1 VANYPPLQVIGAAV
15 YARLNDDATLT
26 ALAPVVNDEAEFQ
39 AHPFVLVPG
48 ANSTPW
54 NTLGGY
60 GWECEITPVVY
71 SQYEGD
77 LEAIQIGERVMALL
91 NFYALAVTGYTTVIC
106 ELDPDMSPVPVKTSS
121 ETKQKIERRA
131 MAIRFRIRVHE

>member
-1 VANYPPLQVIGAAV
+1 MANYPPLQVLGAAV
-15 YARLNDDATLT
+15 YARLNGDATLT
-26 ALAPVVNDEAEFQ
+26 ALAPIVNDEAETQ

-48 ANSTPW
+48 ANAVPW

-77 LEAIQIGERVMALL
+77 LEVIQIGERITALL

-106 ELDPDMSPVPVKTSS
+106 ELDPDMSPVPIKSIT
-121 ETKQKIERRA
+121 TTHQKVERRELSL
-131 MAIRFRIRVHE
+131 RFRVRVHE